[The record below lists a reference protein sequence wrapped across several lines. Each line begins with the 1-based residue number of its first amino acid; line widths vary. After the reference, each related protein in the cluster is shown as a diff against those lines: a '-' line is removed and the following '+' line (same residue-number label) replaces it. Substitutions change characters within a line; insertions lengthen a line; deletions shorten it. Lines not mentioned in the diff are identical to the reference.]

1 MILEKNIQIPP
12 FPGITNDNLINQVHT
27 LTTDIAVTQ
36 LTLSGYGRENQC
48 TYTHTDFYQNI
59 GTQFDSSSEVDLSTF
74 ETSHRHGYFEMLL
87 VLEGELDI
95 VVEGTKVHYHRGDL
109 CLLNRNTKHHEEFR
123 GDFKI
128 NYFCF
133 SQHFVET
140 FPSQCH

>member
-95 VVEGTKVHYHRGDL
+95 VVEGTKVHYHRGIYV
-109 CLLNRNTKHHEEFR
+109 CLTETRNITKNFGGISR
-123 GDFKI
+123 
-128 NYFCF
+128 
-133 SQHFVET
+133 
-140 FPSQCH
+140 

>member
-95 VVEGTKVHYHRGDL
+95 VVEGTKVHYHRGG
-109 CLLNRNTKHHEEFR
+109 FM
-123 GDFKI
+123 
-128 NYFCF
+128 
-133 SQHFVET
+133 SA
-140 FPSQCH
+140 